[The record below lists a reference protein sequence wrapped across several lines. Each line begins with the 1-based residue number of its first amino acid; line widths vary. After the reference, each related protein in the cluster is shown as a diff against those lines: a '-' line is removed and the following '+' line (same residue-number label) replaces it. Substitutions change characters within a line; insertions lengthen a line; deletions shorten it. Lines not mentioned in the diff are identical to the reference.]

1 MDKMYSRESRY
12 EKRYGMVFK
21 RGELIEEE
29 TLAKELFPILKEKAP
44 NFRSTQQT
52 LEILGA
58 MLTDCKL
65 G

>member
-1 MDKMYSRESRY
+1 MQKREKLY
-12 EKRYGMVFK
+12 ETRYGMTFR
-21 RGELIEEE
+21 RGQFVEKEK
-29 TLAKELFPILKEKAP
+29 LAKEMFPIIKEKAP
-44 NFRSTQQT
+44 NFRSAQKT